1 MASKGSIWASIGLKT
16 DEFKKSLTDLQ
27 IKTKST
33 GSKLSS
39 ALSSINPISLGI
51 TTAVAGIGAAIYD
64 VGQTVVKFDE
74 AIADLRKTTGLGDE
88 SARNLAQTLMT
99 IDTKSS
105 VSELM
110 ELATAAGRLGIA
122 EKDIKDFV
130 EQSDKLFVALG
141 DDLGGTAEQIATN
154 IGKISSVFGVEL
166 QQGVGEGLNK
176 IGSVFNELAGN
187 TKAGAGSILDFTNR
201 MAGIA
206 PAANISV
213 QNIAG
218 LGATLD
224 SFGQSMEVGASTLA
238 KLLPEMGKNL
248 PHFAKLAGVSVQEFS
263 SIMKKDGNE
272 ALLMV
277 LEGAKSTK
285 GGIEGLT
292 QTLGNLGVDSAR
304 AAGIVGVLS
313 ENIDVVRENQ
323 ALANKAFEEGTSLTN
338 EFNIKNETLGAT
350 FKKLGNTYDK
360 MILSIEN
367 GSGVFS
373 MALKSIVGG
382 INDVLEAIGGLFQG
396 GDFVDLAN
404 NWAKATGG
412 MQTGVKGLNE
422 TIENV
427 DKSFS
432 KLTDEQLRSENT
444 IRKMIGV
451 YQKLGLSKDEISEKL
466 RFFTSGTKEN
476 TLAIEDNNTKVDN
489 SIALTN
495 KQIKAIEDRNKAIQN
510 ALKDDAEEIEI
521 PISGF
526 VLEGDKEDIWGDIKA
541 DIPLEIDTDELDKDL
556 DVVNEKFDMMRERVI
571 ASGQAINNALM
582 GVAQGGLEAIGA
594 SIGEAMAGG
603 EGFASI
609 AMTFA
614 QTIADAVGSLGQQL
628 ISIGITMTGIQK
640 ALATAGFA
648 NPALLIG
655 GGIALVA
662 LSQMMK
668 TSMAKP
674 VGFADG
680 GLVTGSVFA
689 NIGEGIGTTSANPEV
704 IAPLNK
710 LKDFM
715 PSGDGGMGG
724 NVKFRIEGN
733 TLVGILQR
741 QEKTSKYSR

>member
-39 ALSSINPISLGI
+39 ALSSINPITVGI
-51 TTAVAGIGAAIYD
+51 TAGIAGIGAAFGSVIS
-64 VGQTVVKFDE
+64 TVKDFE
-74 AIADLRKTTGLGDE
+74 QGIADLGAITGATGENLEKFKDEVLRVSESTGKGATDIAKAFQIVGSAQPELLKSADALGAVTEAAVLLSKAGNIDVPAAAASLTLAMNQYGASSAEAANYTDILASSQQMGTATIIQLSESLKNVGSVAKSSGLSFETTNAALQGLAKGGLVGAEAGTKLRTILLRLAKTGRDDLNPATQKFSDILDVLKSEITDVTSAQKMFGEEAAAGALTLIAQKDVVEGLDGALLNHGAALEQAEQRYD
-88 SARNLAQTLMT
+88 T
-99 IDTKSS
+99 IDGKTEKLS
-105 VSELM
+105 
-110 ELATAAGRLGIA
+110 ATWDRMVLSFEDGGNAIGEA
-122 EKDIKDFV
+122 IKTILDFV
-130 EQSDKLFVALG
+130 TETIDGITRLSKSFTQLEVEKVNKKFNEFKKSGVEAATDVKNSLEKLGLKG
-141 DDLGGTAEQIATN
+141 DDLTEALNRALIRARENFKLAKERGDLNMAASYAAERDALKEMVTEKKKDN
-154 IGKISSVFGVEL
+154 SVTEESVEL
-166 QQGVGEGLNK
+166 
-176 IGSVFNELAGN
+176 
-187 TKAGAGSILDFTNR
+187 
-201 MAGIA
+201 
-206 PAANISV
+206 
-213 QNIAG
+213 
-218 LGATLD
+218 
-224 SFGQSMEVGASTLA
+224 
-238 KLLPEMGKNL
+238 
-248 PHFAKLAGVSVQEFS
+248 
-263 SIMKKDGNE
+263 
-272 ALLMV
+272 
-277 LEGAKSTK
+277 
-285 GGIEGLT
+285 
-292 QTLGNLGVDSAR
+292 
-304 AAGIVGVLS
+304 
-313 ENIDVVRENQ
+313 
-323 ALANKAFEEGTSLTN
+323 
-338 EFNIKNETLGAT
+338 
-350 FKKLGNTYDK
+350 
-360 MILSIEN
+360 
-367 GSGVFS
+367 
-373 MALKSIVGG
+373 
-382 INDVLEAIGGLFQG
+382 
-396 GDFVDLAN
+396 
-404 NWAKATGG
+404 
-412 MQTGVKGLNE
+412 
-422 TIENV
+422 
-427 DKSFS
+427 
-432 KLTDEQLRSENT
+432 
-444 IRKMIGV
+444 
-451 YQKLGLSKDEISEKL
+451 
-466 RFFTSGTKEN
+466 TKE
-476 TLAIEDNNTKVDN
+476 
-489 SIALTN
+489 
-495 KQIKAIEDRNKAIQN
+495 QIKAIEDRNKAIQN

-541 DIPLEIDTDELDKDL
+541 DIPLEIDTDKLDKDL
-556 DVVNEKFDMMRERVI
+556 DVVNEKFDAMRERVI

-628 ISIGITMTGIQK
+628 IQIGITMTGIQK
-640 ALATAGFA
+640 ALSTVGFA

>member
-39 ALSSINPISLGI
+39 ALSSINPITVGI
-51 TTAVAGIGAAIYD
+51 TAGVAAIGAAFGSVISTVKD
-64 VGQTVVKFDE
+64 FEAANSKLQSVLGVTKDEMAALIKQAKDLGASTAFTASQVTDLQTEFAKLGFPTKE
-74 AIADLRKTTGLGDE
+74 ILNMTESTLAAAAAMGSGLGE
-88 SARNLAQTLMT
+88 QAALTGATIKAFGLSSADAARVNDVLAKSTSRSALDFSKLNTSMSTIAPVASKLGFGLEDTVALLGNLSDSGFDASTAATATRNIMLKLADSTSVLGKRLKEPVKDLPSLIKGLKQLTNEGVDLSEALELTDVRSVAAFSTFLSGTDSLEKLSAELNNAKGAAQEMADVMLDNLAGDITKAGSAWEGFILSLEDGNGRISRALRDTVQWFTDFLGGLTKINKT
-99 IDTKSS
+99 IEEIEVDK
-105 VSELM
+105 VNKKFNEFKK
-110 ELATAAGRLGIA
+110 AGVVAAADVKNSLEKLGL
-122 EKDIKDFV
+122 K
-130 EQSDKLFVALG
+130 G
-141 DDLGGTAEQIATN
+141 DDLTEALNRALIRARENFKAAKERGDLNMAATYAAERDALKDMVTE
-154 IGKISSVFGVEL
+154 K
-166 QQGVGEGLNK
+166 
-176 IGSVFNELAGN
+176 
-187 TKAGAGSILDFTNR
+187 
-201 MAGIA
+201 
-206 PAANISV
+206 
-213 QNIAG
+213 
-218 LGATLD
+218 
-224 SFGQSMEVGASTLA
+224 
-238 KLLPEMGKNL
+238 
-248 PHFAKLAGVSVQEFS
+248 
-263 SIMKKDGNE
+263 KKDNSVTE
-272 ALLMV
+272 
-277 LEGAKSTK
+277 
-285 GGIEGLT
+285 
-292 QTLGNLGVDSAR
+292 D
-304 AAGIVGVLS
+304 
-313 ENIDVVRENQ
+313 
-323 ALANKAFEEGTSLTN
+323 
-338 EFNIKNETLGAT
+338 NIKL
-350 FKKLGNTYDK
+350 
-360 MILSIEN
+360 
-367 GSGVFS
+367 
-373 MALKSIVGG
+373 
-382 INDVLEAIGGLFQG
+382 
-396 GDFVDLAN
+396 
-404 NWAKATGG
+404 
-412 MQTGVKGLNE
+412 
-422 TIENV
+422 
-427 DKSFS
+427 
-432 KLTDEQLRSENT
+432 
-444 IRKMIGV
+444 
-451 YQKLGLSKDEISEKL
+451 
-466 RFFTSGTKEN
+466 TKE
-476 TLAIEDNNTKVDN
+476 
-489 SIALTN
+489 
-495 KQIKAIEDRNKAIQN
+495 QIKAIEDRNKAIQN

-541 DIPLEIDTDELDKDL
+541 DIPLEIDTDKLDKDL
-556 DVVNEKFDMMRERVI
+556 DVVNEKFDAMRERVI

-582 GVAQGGLEAIGA
+582 SVAQGGLEAIGA

-628 ISIGITMTGIQK
+628 IQIGITMTGIQK
-640 ALATAGFA
+640 ALSTVGFA

-704 IAPLNK
+704 IAPLDK